1 MLISRSRC
9 FLVAVL
15 LLLLAAPSL
24 GQWTPIGPWGGN
36 ARALA
41 YDPFTPGHV
50 LLGAPAGAI
59 FESTDG
65 GRNWH
70 YFVHLGLRHELMPEN
85 ILFDTSRQGTIYVA
99 GWNVTGA
106 GGGFWVSR
114 NGGRS
119 WSQPAQLRDRSIQAL
134 TLAASSPGT
143 IVAGALDGLYRS
155 LNYGESWERITPAG
169 HADLKNFESV
179 AVDEHNRDVIY
190 AGTWHL
196 PWKTTDGGAHWFN
209 IKQGVIDD
217 SDVFSIIL
225 DHSNQSTVFLS
236 ACSGIYKSENAGEL
250 FHKVQGIPGTA
261 RRTRVLE
268 QDPVDAMAVYAGTT
282 EGLWKTTDGG
292 RNFHL
297 ISPPNYILND
307 VLVEAQNPHRVLIA
321 TDRGGVYSSD
331 DAGASFHPSNHG
343 FSKRQVSALVAD
355 QREPGTLYAA
365 VLNDKE
371 FGGVFRYRAGEWT
384 QFGKGLEGLEVF
396 DLAQSPN
403 GALMAATNR
412 GVYLY
417 ESASGLWAART
428 DVVNQHAAAQ
438 TRVVRKVNGKLIQP
452 TPRPPIVVRSS
463 FKGRASAIAF
473 GERWYAATE
482 NGLLRSEDQ
491 GKTWQGGAFNGE
503 KDGGEKEL
511 QAVAARGALVVTA
524 GLHEVWQS
532 QDGARNFVRLMLPT
546 WVTRLYGVAIA
557 TDGALWVASREGAL
571 RYDAATNSW
580 EHVLAGLPAREVT
593 SFRSQ
598 GELLLATADGMESVA
613 LSRDQGKSW
622 QVQPTTGYEV
632 SGAVLEGGRLYL
644 ATRHHGVLAGGV
656 LAGAALS
663 R

>member
-1 MLISRSRC
+1 
-9 FLVAVL
+9 
-15 LLLLAAPSL
+15 
-24 GQWTPIGPWGGN
+24 
-36 ARALA
+36 
-41 YDPFTPGHV
+41 
-50 LLGAPAGAI
+50 
-59 FESTDG
+59 
-65 GRNWH
+65 
-70 YFVHLGLRHELMPEN
+70 
-85 ILFDTSRQGTIYVA
+85 
-99 GWNVTGA
+99 
-106 GGGFWVSR
+106 
-114 NGGRS
+114 
-119 WSQPAQLRDRSIQAL
+119 
-134 TLAASSPGT
+134 
-143 IVAGALDGLYRS
+143 VAGALDGLYRS
-155 LNYGESWERITPAG
+155 VNYGESWERITPAG

-236 ACSGIYKSENAGEL
+236 ACSGIYKSENAGAL

-268 QDPVDAMAVYAGTT
+268 QDPVDALAVYAGTT

-307 VLVEAQNPHRVLIA
+307 VLVEARNPRRVLIA

-355 QREPGTLYAA
+355 PREAGTLYAA

-396 DLAQSPN
+396 DLAEAPN
-403 GALMAATNR
+403 GMLMAATNR

-417 ESASGLWAART
+417 ESASWVWAART
-428 DVVNQHAAAQ
+428 DVVNERPAPQ
-438 TRVVRKVNGKLIQP
+438 TRVVRKVYGKLVQP
-452 TPRPPIVVRSS
+452 TPRPPIVVHSN
-463 FKGRASAIAF
+463 FKGRASAIVF

-491 GKTWQGGAFNGE
+491 GKTWQGGPF
-503 KDGGEKEL
+503 GGEKEL
-511 QAVAARGALVVTA
+511 LAVAARGAVVVTV
-524 GLHEVWQS
+524 GLHELWQS
-532 QDGARNFVRLMLPT
+532 QDGGRNFVRLTLPA

-571 RYDAATNSW
+571 RYDAATSRW
-580 EHVLAGLPAREVT
+580 DHVLAGLPAREVT
-593 SFRSQ
+593 SIRVQ
-598 GELLLATADGMESVA
+598 GDLLLATAEGMESVA
-613 LSRDQGKSW
+613 VSRDQGRSW
-622 QVQPTTGYEV
+622 QVQPATGYEV
-632 SGAVLEGGRLYL
+632 GGAVLEGGRLYL
-644 ATRHHGVLAGGV
+644 ATRHHGVLAGGTLPGET
-656 LAGAALS
+656 LAGRAPSGAALS
-663 R
+663 H